1 MFENTI
7 AAISTSLQDGA
18 ISIIR
23 LSGDKAIEITQKIF
37 DRHIINAKSHTIH
50 YGFIIDADKNPVDEV
65 LISIFRAPK
74 TYTREDI
81 VEINCHGGTFITRK
95 ILSMVLS
102 AGADL
107 AKPGEFTQRAFYHGR
122 IDLSQAE
129 AVQDMI
135 EASNNT
141 AANMAIHG
149 IKGSVKKLLQPLID
163 DLMDIIA
170 QIEVNID
177 YPEYEDVE
185 QLTTN
190 DLLPKT
196 SDWLDKIDH
205 ILARV
210 QTGQML
216 KKGIDTIIVG
226 KPNVGKSSLLNAL
239 LEEDKAIVTDIAG
252 TTRDLVEGQIH
263 IGSVQLNLID
273 TAGIRESNDKIEQ
286 IGIEKSQEKLKDAK
300 LVLLVFDGSK
310 ELDEEDKQLL
320 ELTKDKMRLI
330 IYNKLDKTS
339 PDKDGIWISA
349 ANKEIQP
356 LIDALENL
364 YHEDLL
370 KEDPLLSN
378 ERQIGLLNQA
388 KEDMLRA
395 KEAMDMMVEPD
406 LIEIDIQAAHDH
418 LKEILGEVHREDL
431 LVPARLLL
439 LLIIHLYEK
448 EAKARHFLWYE
459 SVLCTLFLFEQLA
472 YRELDDYNRDEHHGA
487 AYPFACARHIVQ
499 DYHSRQHCENGFEA
513 HQHRGDGRV
522 GVFLPDYL
530 ERICDSARE
539 NARIEYR
546 GECFKERLGIEA
558 FKYYRE
564 DQ

>member
-95 ILSMVLS
+95 NLSMVLS

-141 AANMAIHG
+141 AASMAIHG

-196 SDWLDKIDH
+196 NDWLDKIDH

-286 IGIEKSQEKLKDAK
+286 IGIEKSQEKLKDTK

-431 LVPARLLL
+431 LD
-439 LLIIHLYEK
+439 
-448 EAKARHFLWYE
+448 
-459 SVLCTLFLFEQLA
+459 TLFSKF
-472 YRELDDYNRDEHHGA
+472 
-487 AYPFACARHIVQ
+487 C
-499 DYHSRQHCENGFEA
+499 
-513 HQHRGDGRV
+513 
-522 GVFLPDYL
+522 
-530 ERICDSARE
+530 
-539 NARIEYR
+539 
-546 GECFKERLGIEA
+546 LG
-558 FKYYRE
+558 K
-564 DQ
+564 

>member
-1 MFENTI
+1 MFTMFENTI

-141 AANMAIHG
+141 AASMAIHG

-196 SDWLDKIDH
+196 NDWLDKIDH

-388 KEDMLRA
+388 KEDMLRS

-431 LVPARLLL
+431 LD
-439 LLIIHLYEK
+439 
-448 EAKARHFLWYE
+448 
-459 SVLCTLFLFEQLA
+459 TLFSKF
-472 YRELDDYNRDEHHGA
+472 
-487 AYPFACARHIVQ
+487 C
-499 DYHSRQHCENGFEA
+499 
-513 HQHRGDGRV
+513 
-522 GVFLPDYL
+522 
-530 ERICDSARE
+530 
-539 NARIEYR
+539 
-546 GECFKERLGIEA
+546 LG
-558 FKYYRE
+558 K
-564 DQ
+564 

>member
-23 LSGDKAIEITQKIF
+23 LSGDHAIEITQKIF
-37 DRHIINAKSHTIH
+37 DRNIMNAKSHTIH
-50 YGFIIDADKNPVDEV
+50 YGFIIDQEKNPVDEV

-135 EASNNT
+135 DASNNT
-141 AANMAIHG
+141 AATMAIHG

-196 SDWLDKIDH
+196 SVWLEKIDH
-205 ILARV
+205 ILSRV

-273 TAGIRESNDKIEQ
+273 TAGIRESSDKIEQ

-310 ELDEEDKQLL
+310 ELDDEDKQLL

-330 IYNKLDKTS
+330 IYNKLDQAEAN
-339 PDKDGIWISA
+339 KDGIWISA

-364 YHEDLL
+364 YQNDLL

-431 LVPARLLL
+431 LD
-439 LLIIHLYEK
+439 
-448 EAKARHFLWYE
+448 
-459 SVLCTLFLFEQLA
+459 TLFSKF
-472 YRELDDYNRDEHHGA
+472 
-487 AYPFACARHIVQ
+487 C
-499 DYHSRQHCENGFEA
+499 
-513 HQHRGDGRV
+513 
-522 GVFLPDYL
+522 
-530 ERICDSARE
+530 
-539 NARIEYR
+539 
-546 GECFKERLGIEA
+546 LG
-558 FKYYRE
+558 K
-564 DQ
+564 

>member
-1 MFENTI
+1 MIKYTKKERMLTMFENTI

-23 LSGDKAIEITQKIF
+23 LSGNKAIEITQKIF
-37 DRHIINAKSHTIH
+37 DRNIMNAKSHTIH
-50 YGFIIDADKNPVDEV
+50 YGFIIDTDKNPVDEV

-141 AANMAIHG
+141 AASMAIHG

-196 SDWLDKIDH
+196 NDWLDKIDH

-330 IYNKLDKTS
+330 IYNKFDKTEA
-339 PDKDGIWISA
+339 DKDGIWISA

-431 LVPARLLL
+431 LD
-439 LLIIHLYEK
+439 
-448 EAKARHFLWYE
+448 
-459 SVLCTLFLFEQLA
+459 TLFSKF
-472 YRELDDYNRDEHHGA
+472 
-487 AYPFACARHIVQ
+487 C
-499 DYHSRQHCENGFEA
+499 
-513 HQHRGDGRV
+513 
-522 GVFLPDYL
+522 
-530 ERICDSARE
+530 
-539 NARIEYR
+539 
-546 GECFKERLGIEA
+546 LG
-558 FKYYRE
+558 K
-564 DQ
+564 

>member
-23 LSGDKAIEITQKIF
+23 LSGDQAIEITQKIF
-37 DRHIINAKSHTIH
+37 DRDILCAKSHTIH
-50 YGFIIDADKNPVDEV
+50 YGFIIDSQKNPVDEV
-65 LISIFRAPK
+65 LVSIFRAPK
-74 TYTREDI
+74 TYTRENI

-102 AGADL
+102 AGADM

-163 DLMDIIA
+163 DLIDIIA

-185 QLTTN
+185 QLTTE

-196 SDWLDKIDH
+196 NQWLKKIDQ
-205 ILARV
+205 ILMRV

-216 KKGIDTIIVG
+216 KKGIDTIIIG

-263 IGSVQLNLID
+263 IGNIQLNLID
-273 TAGIRESNDKIEQ
+273 TAGIRESDDKIEQ
-286 IGIEKSQEKLKDAK
+286 IGIEKSQEKLKEAK
-300 LVLLVFDGSK
+300 LVLLVLDGSK
-310 ELDEEDKQLL
+310 PLDEEDKQLL
-320 ELTKDKMRLI
+320 DLTKNKMRLI
-330 IYNKLDKTS
+330 IYNKADKS
-339 PDKDGIWISA
+339 DGDQNGIWISA
-349 ANKEIQP
+349 SNHQIQP
-356 LIDALENL
+356 LILALENL
-364 YHEDLL
+364 YHQDLL
-370 KEDPLLSN
+370 KEEPLLSN

-388 KEDMLRA
+388 KEDMLHA
-395 KEAMDMMVEPD
+395 KEAMNQMVEPD
-406 LIEIDIQAAHDH
+406 LIEIDIQSAHDH

-431 LVPARLLL
+431 LD
-439 LLIIHLYEK
+439 
-448 EAKARHFLWYE
+448 
-459 SVLCTLFLFEQLA
+459 TLFSKF
-472 YRELDDYNRDEHHGA
+472 
-487 AYPFACARHIVQ
+487 C
-499 DYHSRQHCENGFEA
+499 
-513 HQHRGDGRV
+513 
-522 GVFLPDYL
+522 
-530 ERICDSARE
+530 
-539 NARIEYR
+539 
-546 GECFKERLGIEA
+546 LG
-558 FKYYRE
+558 K
-564 DQ
+564 

>member
-37 DRHIINAKSHTIH
+37 DRNIMDAKSHTIH

-141 AANMAIHG
+141 AASMAIHG

-196 SDWLDKIDH
+196 NEWLTKIDR

-273 TAGIRESNDKIEQ
+273 TAGIRESSDKIEQ

-310 ELDEEDKQLL
+310 ELDDEDKQLL

-330 IYNKLDKTS
+330 IYNKLDKTEA
-339 PDKDGIWISA
+339 DKDGIWISA
-349 ANKEIQP
+349 ANKDIQP

-364 YHEDLL
+364 YQEDLL

-431 LVPARLLL
+431 LD
-439 LLIIHLYEK
+439 
-448 EAKARHFLWYE
+448 
-459 SVLCTLFLFEQLA
+459 TLFSKF
-472 YRELDDYNRDEHHGA
+472 
-487 AYPFACARHIVQ
+487 C
-499 DYHSRQHCENGFEA
+499 
-513 HQHRGDGRV
+513 
-522 GVFLPDYL
+522 
-530 ERICDSARE
+530 
-539 NARIEYR
+539 
-546 GECFKERLGIEA
+546 LG
-558 FKYYRE
+558 K
-564 DQ
+564 

>member
-1 MFENTI
+1 MFTMFENTI

-141 AANMAIHG
+141 AASMAIHG

-431 LVPARLLL
+431 LD
-439 LLIIHLYEK
+439 
-448 EAKARHFLWYE
+448 
-459 SVLCTLFLFEQLA
+459 TLFSKF
-472 YRELDDYNRDEHHGA
+472 
-487 AYPFACARHIVQ
+487 C
-499 DYHSRQHCENGFEA
+499 
-513 HQHRGDGRV
+513 
-522 GVFLPDYL
+522 
-530 ERICDSARE
+530 
-539 NARIEYR
+539 
-546 GECFKERLGIEA
+546 LG
-558 FKYYRE
+558 K
-564 DQ
+564 

>member
-23 LSGDKAIEITQKIF
+23 LSGDHAIEITQKIF
-37 DRHIINAKSHTIH
+37 DRNIMNAKSHTIH
-50 YGFIIDADKNPVDEV
+50 YGFIIDQEKNPVDEV

-135 EASNNT
+135 DASNNT
-141 AANMAIHG
+141 AATMAIHG

-196 SDWLDKIDH
+196 SVWLEKIDH
-205 ILARV
+205 ILSRV

-273 TAGIRESNDKIEQ
+273 TAGIRESSDKIEQ

-330 IYNKLDKTS
+330 IYNKLDQAEAN
-339 PDKDGIWISA
+339 KDGIWISA

-364 YHEDLL
+364 YQNDLL

-431 LVPARLLL
+431 LD
-439 LLIIHLYEK
+439 
-448 EAKARHFLWYE
+448 
-459 SVLCTLFLFEQLA
+459 TLFSKF
-472 YRELDDYNRDEHHGA
+472 
-487 AYPFACARHIVQ
+487 C
-499 DYHSRQHCENGFEA
+499 
-513 HQHRGDGRV
+513 
-522 GVFLPDYL
+522 
-530 ERICDSARE
+530 
-539 NARIEYR
+539 
-546 GECFKERLGIEA
+546 LG
-558 FKYYRE
+558 K
-564 DQ
+564 

>member
-1 MFENTI
+1 MKTETI
-7 AAISTSLQDGA
+7 AAIASAMTNSG
-18 ISIIR
+18 IGIIR
-23 LSGDKAIEITQKIF
+23 ISGEDAFDVIDKIYRSQKGNKLLSQC
-37 DRHIINAKSHTIH
+37 KSHTIH
-50 YGFIIDADKNPVDEV
+50 YGFIIDPDKNPVDEV

-135 EASNNT
+135 EASNTT
-141 AANMAIHG
+141 AATMAIHG

-196 SDWLDKIDH
+196 NDWLEKIDH
-205 ILARV
+205 ILSRV

-330 IYNKLDKTS
+330 IYNKLDKAEAN
-339 PDKDGIWISA
+339 KDGIWISA
-349 ANKEIQP
+349 SNKEIQP

-364 YHEDLL
+364 YQKDLL

-378 ERQIGLLNQA
+378 ERQIGLLNLA

-395 KEAMDMMVEPD
+395 KEAMNRMVEPD

-431 LVPARLLL
+431 LD
-439 LLIIHLYEK
+439 
-448 EAKARHFLWYE
+448 
-459 SVLCTLFLFEQLA
+459 TLFSKF
-472 YRELDDYNRDEHHGA
+472 
-487 AYPFACARHIVQ
+487 C
-499 DYHSRQHCENGFEA
+499 
-513 HQHRGDGRV
+513 
-522 GVFLPDYL
+522 
-530 ERICDSARE
+530 
-539 NARIEYR
+539 
-546 GECFKERLGIEA
+546 LG
-558 FKYYRE
+558 K
-564 DQ
+564 

>member
-330 IYNKLDKTS
+330 IYNKLDKTEA
-339 PDKDGIWISA
+339 DKDGIWISA

-364 YHEDLL
+364 YQNDLL

-431 LVPARLLL
+431 LD
-439 LLIIHLYEK
+439 
-448 EAKARHFLWYE
+448 
-459 SVLCTLFLFEQLA
+459 TLFSKF
-472 YRELDDYNRDEHHGA
+472 
-487 AYPFACARHIVQ
+487 C
-499 DYHSRQHCENGFEA
+499 
-513 HQHRGDGRV
+513 
-522 GVFLPDYL
+522 
-530 ERICDSARE
+530 
-539 NARIEYR
+539 
-546 GECFKERLGIEA
+546 LG
-558 FKYYRE
+558 K
-564 DQ
+564 

>member
-1 MFENTI
+1 MLKYRRKGCVFMFEHTI

-23 LSGDKAIEITQKIF
+23 LSGDQAIEITQKIF
-37 DRHIINAKSHTIH
+37 DRSIIHAKSHTIH

-65 LISIFRAPK
+65 LVSVFRAPK

-81 VEINCHGGTFITRK
+81 VEINCHGGIYITRK
-95 ILSMVLS
+95 ILAMVLS
-102 AGADL
+102 AGAIM

-135 EASNNT
+135 EASNDT

-177 YPEYEDVE
+177 YPEYEDVQ
-185 QLTTN
+185 QLTTQ

-196 SDWLDKIDH
+196 KEWLSKIDT

-273 TAGIRESNDKIEQ
+273 TAGIRKSDDKIEQ

-310 ELDEEDKQLL
+310 PLDKEDKELL

-330 IYNKLDKTS
+330 LYNKSDKNTLY
-339 PDKDGIWISA
+339 KDGICISA
-349 ANKEIQP
+349 ANKEIHP

-364 YHEDLL
+364 YHQDLL
-370 KEDPLLSN
+370 KEEPLLSN
-378 ERQIGLLNQA
+378 ERQIGLLNLA
-388 KEDMLRA
+388 KEDMIHA
-395 KEAMDMMVEPD
+395 KEAMEQMIEPD

-431 LVPARLLL
+431 LD
-439 LLIIHLYEK
+439 
-448 EAKARHFLWYE
+448 
-459 SVLCTLFLFEQLA
+459 TLFSKF
-472 YRELDDYNRDEHHGA
+472 
-487 AYPFACARHIVQ
+487 C
-499 DYHSRQHCENGFEA
+499 
-513 HQHRGDGRV
+513 
-522 GVFLPDYL
+522 
-530 ERICDSARE
+530 
-539 NARIEYR
+539 
-546 GECFKERLGIEA
+546 LG
-558 FKYYRE
+558 K
-564 DQ
+564 